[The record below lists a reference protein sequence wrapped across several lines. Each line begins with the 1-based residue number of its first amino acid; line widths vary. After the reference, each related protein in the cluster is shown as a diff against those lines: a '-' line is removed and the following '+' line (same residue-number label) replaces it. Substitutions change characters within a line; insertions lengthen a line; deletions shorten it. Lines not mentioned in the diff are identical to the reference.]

1 MSIPGGAHGKEPGD
15 VRDRGSI
22 PRLGRSPGAGHD
34 NPLQY
39 SCLGNLMDRG
49 AWQTAVPRVTK
60 THTQLS
66 N

>member
-1 MSIPGGAHGKEPGD
+1 MVKNLPAMQEP
-15 VRDRGSI
+15 RFDRSLGQ
-22 PRLGRSPGAGHD
+22 GRSRGDERG

-49 AWQTAVPRVTK
+49 AWQVTVHGD
-60 THTQLS
+60 T